1 MEKRIFRFNSILA
14 SAVTEGFLL
23 YGVLSTVC
31 EAQWP
36 VMETVGRYWLL
47 GVYAILAVKVLLE
60 KNRWTDWLMII
71 GLCGLSELSRITT
84 QTNAV
89 LWFAAG
95 ILLAKNIDLDKVLKA
110 DLLTRVL
117 LGGCLI
123 VLPLIG
129 LYPNRSDLMI
139 GGRLRSSF
147 GWAHPNEMGLFFL
160 MLYILWFYLRFE
172 EWNWKDTLAM
182 VVCIGFVDHF
192 ANSRT
197 SEVAAVLLL
206 GFAVLHMLV
215 KRKTQDSILRI
226 KGVSALAACVLL
238 GGCGCLLGLMTIAT
252 PGTAWL
258 NYFPET
264 VSSRLL
270 LANRFWTAQGFTLF
284 GQVFDN
290 TAYNYLD
297 IMYAYLGLNLGLIVL
312 VGFLALNLLAIW
324 NAYRQKDEKILII
337 LLIFITYS
345 LLEHEHFK
353 MLSGFYPVLLGY
365 YVWPWLNN
373 CRVWMEQ
380 QWNRRNGK

>member
-1 MEKRIFRFNSILA
+1 MRTQRLK
-14 SAVTEGFLL
+14 SALTYLVIEGFLL

-31 EAQWP
+31 ETQWP

-47 GVYAILAVKVLLE
+47 GVYAILAVKVVLE
-60 KNRWTDWLMII
+60 KNRWADWLMII
-71 GLCGLSELSRITT
+71 GLLGLSELSRITT
-84 QTNAV
+84 QTNAF

-95 ILLAKNIDLDKVLKA
+95 ILLAKNIDLNKVLKA
-110 DLLTRVL
+110 DLITRIL

-123 VLPLIG
+123 ALPLIG
-129 LYPNRSDLMI
+129 LYPNQSDLMI

-160 MLYILWFYLRFE
+160 MLCILWFYIRYE
-172 EWNWKDTLAM
+172 KWNWKDTLAM
-182 VVCIGFVDHF
+182 VVCIGFVDYF

-206 GFAVLHMLV
+206 GFAVLHMLLE
-215 KRKTQDSILRI
+215 RKAQESILRI
-226 KGVSALAACVLL
+226 KGVSALAASVLL
-238 GGCGCLLGLMTIAT
+238 GGCGCLLGLMTIST

-270 LANRFWTAQGFTLF
+270 LANRFWAAQGFTLF

-297 IMYAYLGLNLGLIVL
+297 IMYAYLGLNYGVIILLLFIG
-312 VGFLALNLLAIW
+312 LNLFAIW
-324 NAYRQKDEKILII
+324 QAYTDKNEKFLII

-365 YVWPWLNN
+365 YVWPWLDS
-373 CRVWMEQ
+373 CRVWVEQ
-380 QWNRRNGK
+380 RWNRRKEK

>member
-1 MEKRIFRFNSILA
+1 MRTQRLKSALA
-14 SAVTEGFLL
+14 YLVIEGFLL

-31 EAQWP
+31 ETQWP
-36 VMETVGRYWLL
+36 VMETIGRYWLL
-47 GVYAILAVKVLLE
+47 GVYAILAVKVVLE
-60 KNRWTDWLMII
+60 KNRWADWLVII
-71 GLCGLSELSRITT
+71 GLLGLSELSRITT
-84 QTNAV
+84 QTNAF

-95 ILLAKNIDLDKVLKA
+95 ILLSKNINLDKVLKA
-110 DLLTRVL
+110 DMITRIL

-129 LYPNRSDLMI
+129 LYPNQSDLMS

-160 MLYILWFYLRFE
+160 MLYILWFYFRFE
-172 EWNWKDTLAM
+172 KWNWKDTLAM
-182 VVCIGFVDHF
+182 VVCIGFVDYF
-192 ANSRT
+192 SNSRT

-206 GFAVLHMLV
+206 GFAVLHMLE
-215 KRKTQDSILRI
+215 RKAKERILRI
-226 KGVSALAACVLL
+226 KGGAALTAGVLL
-238 GGCGCLLGLMTIAT
+238 GGCGCLLGLMTIST
-252 PGTAWL
+252 PGIAWL

-270 LANRFWTAQGFTLF
+270 LANRFWAARGFTLF

-297 IMYAYLGLNLGLIVL
+297 IIILLLFIGLNL
-312 VGFLALNLLAIW
+312 FAIW
-324 NAYRQKDEKILII
+324 QAYKDKNEKFLII

-365 YVWPWLNN
+365 YVWPWLDS
-373 CRVWMEQ
+373 CRVWVEQ
-380 QWNRRNGK
+380 RWNRRNGK